1 MRFSARPL
9 SRNVHVLEEEYPEE
23 VFKVH
28 EVSAVSLDDSQLV
41 TLKLE
46 SGNFLRFQPDTGAQ
60 CNVVPLHLYK
70 KASKDFEL
78 LNVTPINTA
87 IVSYGGVAIPV
98 VG

>member
-1 MRFSARPL
+1 M
-9 SRNVHVLEEEYPEE
+9 
-23 VFKVH
+23 H

-70 KASKDFEL
+70 KASRDFEL

-98 VG
+98 VGEVRIRVWRGNFQMPA